1 MQFNVPQFEIEDKLF
16 GPFTVVQFL
25 YISIALAISFFL
37 FPVFAT
43 WLWLI
48 ISAILVGGSL
58 MIALVK
64 IGGRPMLVFLLA
76 AAYYLWEPKTLIIPK
91 PVKAVELKQSLPAI
105 FVKKTT
111 APSVAAPAEDRS
123 VVSESKTTE
132 LKQSLPAIFVKK
144 TTAPSV
150 AAPAEDRSVVS
161 KQDNYIDASVT
172 PTIKEPAPPSML
184 EDEKGQNDSSL
195 RNLFNKMLTYS
206 SPIPFREAGFNQAS
220 SNEKKEYESMQ
231 KPTGE
236 TIVAQ
241 RIDYR

>member
-123 VVSESKTTE
+123 VVS
-132 LKQSLPAIFVKK
+132 
-144 TTAPSV
+144 
-150 AAPAEDRSVVS
+150 